1 MKNTPCLLGGLL
13 PNDGALILSPLL
25 IPSPLPAMLLSS
37 AQVTKI
43 VGQNLNARKRSSPM
57 PTGHTHSNPMFSEAS
72 GAKARV
78 NNLVYKCI
86 FCLHYAT
93 AKVLI
98 YNLQHINHPLT
109 SNATCVIN
117 IHVFFNYLAVL
128 GEGSKSVFTK
138 SISSGYSGI
147 TKGNSGPPMV
157 ERGNS
162 CSLPSSR
169 CLAHMQ
175 AGHKS
180 N

>member
-1 MKNTPCLLGGLL
+1 MKNMPPCLLGGLL
-13 PNDGALILSPLL
+13 PNDGALDLVPLL

-43 VGQNLNARKRSSPM
+43 VGQKEVPLPCPLA
-57 PTGHTHSNPMFSEAS
+57 THTATPCFLRLQ
-72 GAKARV
+72 GPARV

-98 YNLQHINHPLT
+98 YNLQHINHPSNFQMLHASLT
-109 SNATCVIN
+109 FMFSSITWLFWGRGASQ
-117 IHVFFNYLAVL
+117 LL
-128 GEGSKSVFTK
+128 TK
-138 SISSGYSGI
+138 SISSGWLRDH
-147 TKGNSGPPMV
+147 KRQLRPPLLWW
-157 ERGNS
+157 RGEIPAP
-162 CSLPSSR
+162 CLHHR